1 MTSINDEAIEFV
13 ACSELSKNHQH
24 LRNETRERLKHLL
37 AKTST
42 LRDLNCDLTPD
53 EITAE
58 IAIIH
63 GESIKVYVTRE
74 PYQQLKIIVSK
85 NGTIRDLKAA
95 IRRSFQAYQ
104 NRQRIKSQCESSS
117 SSSSSS
123 SKKSTHSN
131 ERQRQHSHEPFASNI
146 SWKYIWRTYYLQS
159 DTDSTALTD
168 DERTL
173 SEYGICNKTVLKFVK
188 KIKIDR
194 RTQQIKKS
202 HKFKK
207 N

>member
-1 MTSINDEAIEFV
+1 MTCKNDEAIDFV

-42 LRDLNCDLTPD
+42 LRDLSCDITPD
-53 EITAE
+53 EIAAE

-63 GESIKVYVTRE
+63 GESIKVYVKRE
-74 PYQQLKIIVSK
+74 PYQELKIIVPK
-85 NGTIRDLKAA
+85 KGTVRDLKAA
-95 IRRSFQAYQ
+95 VRRGFQAYQ
-104 NRQRIKSQCESSS
+104 NRQRIKLQCESIDAH
-117 SSSSSS
+117 
-123 SKKSTHSN
+123 KSTHSN
-131 ERQRQHSHEPFASNI
+131 ERRSNRPHSHEPLASNI

-159 DTDSTALTD
+159 ETASTVLSD
-168 DERTL
+168 DDRTL
-173 SEYGICNKTVLKFVK
+173 SEYDILNKTVLKFVK

>member
-1 MTSINDEAIEFV
+1 MTSKNDEAIDFV

-24 LRNETRERLKHLL
+24 LRNETRERLKNLL

-42 LRDLNCDLTPD
+42 LRDLNCDITPD
-53 EITAE
+53 EIAAE

-63 GESIKVYVTRE
+63 GESIKVYVKRE
-74 PYQQLKIIVSK
+74 PYQQLKVIVPK
-85 NGTIRDLKAA
+85 NGTVRDLKAA

-104 NRQRIKSQCESSS
+104 NRLRIKCESNDSQKSS
-117 SSSSSS
+117 
-123 SKKSTHSN
+123 HSN
-131 ERQRQHSHEPFASNI
+131 ERRQHSHEPIEPNI

-159 DTDSTALTD
+159 DTDSTVLND
-168 DERTL
+168 DDKTL
-173 SEYGICNKTVLKFVK
+173 SEYDILNKTVLKFVK

-194 RTQQIKKS
+194 RTQQMKKS